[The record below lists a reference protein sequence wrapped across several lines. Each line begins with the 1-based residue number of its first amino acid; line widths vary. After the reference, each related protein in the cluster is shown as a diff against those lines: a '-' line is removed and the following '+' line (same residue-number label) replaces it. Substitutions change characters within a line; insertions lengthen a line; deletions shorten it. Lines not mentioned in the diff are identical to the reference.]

1 FKTEFMKY
9 FSKDYLAFFKELAA
23 NNHKEWFDLNR
34 KRYETVVREPFKI
47 FISDL
52 INEVSK
58 LDEEV
63 QIEAK
68 DAIFRINRD
77 IRFSKDKTPY
87 KINNSAII
95 SKMGRKDKS
104 YPGLYIELSPEH
116 LAIFGGIY
124 MADTQ
129 QIQKIR
135 LHILKYPDQFRKII
149 TNKDF
154 VNKYGEI
161 RGTKNKRI
169 PKEFRLAAEEQALI
183 MNKQWYYQAFLSPK
197 IITGN
202 DLMEKILE
210 YHIQALPF
218 QKFLI
223 NALQN

>member
-1 FKTEFMKY
+1 MKY
-9 FSKDYLAFFKELAA
+9 FTKDYLEFFKELAA
-23 NNHKEWFDLNR
+23 HNHKGWFDLNR

-58 LDEEV
+58 LDKGV

-124 MADTQ
+124 MADTN

-135 LHILKYPDQFRKII
+135 HQIMKYPEQFQKII
-149 TNKDF
+149 TDKDF
-154 VNKYGEI
+154 VKKFGEI
-161 RGTKNKRI
+161 KGAKNKRI
-169 PKEFRLAAEEQALI
+169 PKEFRLAAEEQSLI
-183 MNKQWYYQAFLSPK
+183 MNKQWYHQAFLSPK

-202 DLMEKILE
+202 DLMDRVLD
-210 YHIQALPF
+210 YHIRALPF

-223 NALQN
+223 GALDK